1 MSRDKALELRQYLDE
16 NLSKGFIRVSRSDAA
31 VPVLFVK
38 KPEGGLHFCVVMVPG
53 LIGLG
58 RQSRAALGNHV
69 QRYWLGAPLNIK

>member
-1 MSRDKALELRQYLDE
+1 MIL
-16 NLSKGFIRVSRSDAA
+16 NIN
-31 VPVLFVK
+31 
-38 KPEGGLHFCVVMVPG
+38 VMMPG